1 MATSYDPVSQALA
14 QYEQAKAENTASTD
28 QLKKSYDEIY
38 ASQAAQ
44 YQNQADADIAKTET
58 EYKGLYDRAA
68 LQQLVNERELE
79 RRQANLGLTDS
90 GLTATQQTAIQVA
103 RGNADANIDAQKQA
117 AIDSITLQLEQYLA
131 NVDQN
136 RAQAYAQADY
146 NLNTTNT
153 TLYNQLLSQAYA
165 NQAAYEAAQ
174 IQAAATERAAQIQA
188 QANATSAGTSSGTVD
203 LSSAIKVM
211 QNLKAN
217 GASDNDIYS
226 SIYSLDSAYNL
237 SDYQVAEL
245 LSYAGISNLTG
256 YNNWGKRQS
265 EATTAINTTASDILS
280 SYKGRTY
287 DEIFG
292 IYYGTYM
299 NGSNNY
305 TKDSK
310 YQAVADGLD
319 KWLSTHKQ
327 GDIFSI

>member
-103 RGNADANIDAQKQA
+103 RGNTDANIDAQKQA

-153 TLYNQLLSQAYA
+153 TLYNQLLSQAYS

-188 QANATSAGTSSGTVD
+188 QATAASKATEKAETDLNTYYTYARNLIKDNDGDTSAAWKYLSGIGLTTTELRQLCNSLGID
-203 LSSAIKVM
+203 YTQYASASNKQFV
-211 QNLKAN
+211 N
-217 GASDNDIYS
+217 
-226 SIYSLDSAYNL
+226 
-237 SDYQVAEL
+237 
-245 LSYAGISNLTG
+245 YATNPILGGIT
-256 YNNWGKRQS
+256 
-265 EATTAINTTASDILS
+265 DILMAGLGNPNGYVPKYLKNLPTPSKS
-280 SYKGRTY
+280 S
-287 DEIFG
+287 
-292 IYYGTYM
+292 
-299 NGSNNY
+299 N
-305 TKDSK
+305 
-310 YQAVADGLD
+310 
-319 KWLSTHKQ
+319 
-327 GDIFSI
+327 